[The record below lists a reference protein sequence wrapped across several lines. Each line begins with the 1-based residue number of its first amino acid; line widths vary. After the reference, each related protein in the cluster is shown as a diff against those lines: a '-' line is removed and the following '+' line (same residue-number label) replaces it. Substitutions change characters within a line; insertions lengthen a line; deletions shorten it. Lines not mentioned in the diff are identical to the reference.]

1 MYSSQCIATYLII
14 YPFVG
19 YDNVFPQGLSV
30 CGVFTL
36 VIVLFVG
43 KQ

>member
-1 MYSSQCIATYLII
+1 MVVNVLTTYLII
-14 YPFVG
+14 YPGVG

-36 VIVLFVG
+36 VILLFVG